1 MKMRTEFAQ
10 NLRTIW
16 LYMPKFYCVYLKH
29 DINWNKYNC
38 MAPIFAA
45 DMKVFALNTTV
56 YPSNKKYICHKY
68 EIKLYLAQKNSLRPK
83 YDLLP
88 QRGL

>member
-1 MKMRTEFAQ
+1 
-10 NLRTIW
+10 
-16 LYMPKFYCVYLKH
+16 
-29 DINWNKYNC
+29 